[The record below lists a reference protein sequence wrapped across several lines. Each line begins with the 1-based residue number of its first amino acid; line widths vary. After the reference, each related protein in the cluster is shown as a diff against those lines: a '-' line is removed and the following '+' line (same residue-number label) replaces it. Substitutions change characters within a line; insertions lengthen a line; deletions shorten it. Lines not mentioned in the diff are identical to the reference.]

1 MSQVRTIKGTHDI
14 LPDDSGL
21 WHKLERNIHENASL
35 FGYKE
40 IRTPIIEQTKL
51 FQRGLG
57 EETDIISKEMY
68 SWQDKDGT
76 SISLRPELTASVVRS
91 YIQHNLGSQAP
102 LQRLY
107 YIGPCFRRERPQKG
121 RQRQFNQFGVEAIG
135 SENAEQDAEVIALGW
150 HILSNMGVKNLDL
163 KISSI
168 GSKICRVKYKEA
180 LIKYLNPFKK
190 DLSDL
195 SKHRLK
201 TNPLRILDT
210 KIESE
215 INILRSA
222 PKIEHYYSIED
233 KEHFNQ
239 VKESLNNIG
248 IHFKINQLLVRG
260 LDYYSQTT
268 FEITSNDIG
277 AQDALLGGGRYNSLV
292 KSLGGKNIP
301 AVGFAAGM
309 ERILIAAKNTINKID
324 KKICYIVCLEPNA
337 LGSCHRIAQELR
349 SIKINVIL
357 ETLRRSLKSQLR
369 EANKSNAQYAIIIG
383 KDEYAG
389 KFAQIKNLENG
400 NQEKIQQ
407 KQILSHF
414 KSLTF

>member
-21 WHKLERNIHENASL
+21 WRKLEKNIHENASL

-40 IRTPIIEQTKL
+40 IRTPIIEQTRL

-91 YIQHNLGSQAP
+91 FIQHNLGNQSP

-121 RQRQFNQFGVEAIG
+121 RQRQFNQFGAEAIG
-135 SENAEQDAEVIALGW
+135 SKNAEQDAEIIALGW
-150 HILSNMGVKNLDL
+150 NILSSIGVKNLDL

-168 GSKICRVKYKEA
+168 GSKICRSKYKES
-180 LIKYLNPFKK
+180 LIKYLNPFKNN
-190 DLSDL
+190 LTDL

-215 INILRSA
+215 IDILSSG
-222 PKIEHYYSIED
+222 PKIEEFYSLED
-233 KEHFNQ
+233 REHFNQ
-239 VKESLNNIG
+239 VKECLDNIG
-248 IHFKINQLLVRG
+248 INFKINKLLVRG
-260 LDYYSQTT
+260 LANYTQTP
-268 FEITSNDIG
+268 FEI
-277 AQDALLGGGRYNSLV
+277 Q
-292 KSLGGKNIP
+292 
-301 AVGFAAGM
+301 
-309 ERILIAAKNTINKID
+309 
-324 KKICYIVCLEPNA
+324 
-337 LGSCHRIAQELR
+337 
-349 SIKINVIL
+349 
-357 ETLRRSLKSQLR
+357 
-369 EANKSNAQYAIIIG
+369 
-383 KDEYAG
+383 
-389 KFAQIKNLENG
+389 
-400 NQEKIQQ
+400 
-407 KQILSHF
+407 
-414 KSLTF
+414 